1 MFRKIL
7 KKIFGIHRPSKEW
20 VNVPSTYVERDTKC
34 DKCVYDVKRKRRKEH
49 TFGIYTDKDK
59 AEAAKKV
66 VIKQLYEKEKGN
78 EWSYVDDISDIEV
91 SVVEIESDMAVD
103 IELGGYCE

>member
-1 MFRKIL
+1 MKL
-7 KKIFGIHRPSKEW
+7 YLIHGNAHYES
-20 VNVPSTYVERDTKC
+20 YGHM
-34 DKCVYDVKRKRRKEH
+34 EH

-66 VIKQLYEKEKGN
+66 VIEQLYEKEKEKDN
-78 EWSYVDDISDIEV
+78 ECSYVDDISDIEV